1 MKCENNRT
9 CSVLANRQLKPL
21 RDQRHAGFTLV
32 EIMVA
37 VFLLGM
43 SLAAFYGAFIS
54 GLGVLRVTREN
65 LRAAQIL
72 EERMEV
78 IRLIKWD
85 DVAPG
90 FIPTS
95 FAASYDGI
103 DGTKISTHGFVY
115 QGTVTITN
123 APISEKYA
131 GDLRMIQVEL
141 TWKSGNIRRTRQMT
155 TYVSKYGLQNHIY

>member
-1 MKCENNRT
+1 MRSKNNWT
-9 CSVLANRQLKPL
+9 CSVPAKRQLNPL
-21 RDQRHAGFTLV
+21 RNQRRAGFTLV

-37 VFLLGM
+37 VFLLGL
-43 SLAAFYGAFIS
+43 SLAAFYGAFVS

-90 FIPTS
+90 FIPAS
-95 FAASYDGI
+95 FTATYDGT
-103 DGTKISTHGFVY
+103 DGKDIPTEGFLY
-115 QGTVTITN
+115 QGTVTVTN

-131 GDLRMIQVEL
+131 GDLRMIQVDL
-141 TWKSGNIRRTRQMT
+141 TWKSGNVSRTRQMT

>member
-1 MKCENNRT
+1 MKCKNNRT
-9 CSVLANRQLKPL
+9 CSVLAKRQLNPV
-21 RDQRHAGFTLV
+21 RDQRRGGFTLV

-37 VFLLGM
+37 VFLLGLSM
-43 SLAAFYGAFIS
+43 AAFYGAFAS

-90 FIPTS
+90 FIPDSFTVSFDGSNGTNTS
-95 FAASYDGI
+95 
-103 DGTKISTHGFVY
+103 TEGFVY
-115 QGTVTITN
+115 EGTVAITK

-131 GDLRMIQVEL
+131 GDLRMIQVDL
-141 TWKSGNIRRTRQMT
+141 TWKSGNVWRTRQMT